1 MAQAKR
7 EKLYTHDNPYSTLLF
22 IMKPKRGIVVIQHLT
37 VWTTG
42 ASMNNKHAV
51 IVGASHASAQLAG
64 SLRQGGWDGNISIV
78 GDEAIPPY
86 HRPPLSK
93 AYLSGEKHSDELL
106 IRPATFYKKTDI
118 DLVLGTRVTAIDP
131 QKKTIALHDGGSIPY
146 DKLAL
151 TTGARVRKL
160 ELPGHEQEG
169 IFYLR
174 DLNNVDQIRTFT
186 GPGKSA
192 VIIGGGYI
200 GLETAA
206 SMRKLGMQ
214 VTVLEAMPRV
224 LQRVTAPEVSAFYSR
239 VHGEEGVKIITD
251 AAVQAL
257 EGNGTV
263 TGVALADGTR
273 LEADIVVIGVGVI
286 PNTELAESA
295 GLEVDNG
302 IVVDEFART
311 SDADIVAA
319 GDCTNHFNPLYA
331 RRLRLESVQNA
342 TDQAKTAANTLCEK
356 LEAYNALPWF
366 WSDQYDLKL
375 QIAGLSQGF
384 DSVIMRGTADSG
396 RSFAAFYFSG
406 DQLLAVDAV
415 NRPKEFMSVRRA
427 LSQGQSADPEILADD
442 SADIRQAFTP

>member
-1 MAQAKR
+1 MTN
-7 EKLYTHDNPYSTLLF
+7 E
-22 IMKPKRGIVVIQHLT
+22 
-37 VWTTG
+37 
-42 ASMNNKHAV
+42 HAV
-51 IVGASHASAQLAG
+51 IVGASHASAQLAV
-64 SLRQGGWDGNISIV
+64 SLRQSGWEGNISVV
-78 GDEAIPPY
+78 GEEAIPPY

-93 AYLSGEKHSDELL
+93 AYLAGEKHSDELL
-106 IRPATFYKKTDI
+106 IRPATFYEKSEI
-118 DLVLGTRVTAIDP
+118 DLVLGTRVTAVDP
-131 QKKTIALHDGGSIPY
+131 QSKTITLHDGGSIPY
-146 DKLAL
+146 GKLAL

-160 ELPGHEQEG
+160 EIAGHEQEG

-174 DLNNVDQIRTFT
+174 DLNDVDRIRGFI

-206 SMRKLGMQ
+206 SLRKLGMA
-214 VTVLEAMPRV
+214 VTVLEALPRV

-239 VHGEEGVKIITD
+239 VHGEEGVNIITD

-263 TGVALADGTR
+263 KGVQLADGSR
-273 LEADIVVIGVGVI
+273 LDADLVIIGVGVL
-286 PNTELAESA
+286 PATDLAETA

-311 SDADIVAA
+311 SDPDIVAA
-319 GDCTNHFNPLYA
+319 GDCTNHYNPIYE

-342 TDQAKTAANTLCEK
+342 TDQAKTAANTLCGK
-356 LEAYNALPWF
+356 LESYHALPWF

-384 DSVIMRGTADSG
+384 DHVVMRGSADSG

-406 DQLLAVDAV
+406 DRLLAVDAV
-415 NRPKEFMSVRRA
+415 NRPKEFMAVRRA
-427 LSQGQSADPEILADD
+427 LTQGQSADPGKLADE
-442 SADIRQAFTP
+442 SVDIQHAFAQ

>member
-1 MAQAKR
+1 MTN
-7 EKLYTHDNPYSTLLF
+7 E
-22 IMKPKRGIVVIQHLT
+22 
-37 VWTTG
+37 
-42 ASMNNKHAV
+42 HAV
-51 IVGASHASAQLAG
+51 IVGASHASAQLAV
-64 SLRQGGWDGNISIV
+64 SLRQSGWEGNISVV
-78 GDEAIPPY
+78 GEEAIPPY

-93 AYLSGEKHSDELL
+93 AYLAGEKHSDELL
-106 IRPATFYKKTDI
+106 IRPATFYEKSDI
-118 DLVLGTRVTAIDP
+118 DLVLGTRVTAVDP
-131 QKKTIALHDGGSIPY
+131 QSKTITLHDGGSIPY
-146 DKLAL
+146 GKLAL

-160 ELPGHEQEG
+160 EISGHDQEG

-174 DLNNVDQIRTFT
+174 DLNDVDRIRGFI

-206 SMRKLGMQ
+206 SLRKLGMA
-214 VTVLEAMPRV
+214 VTVLEALPRV

-239 VHGEEGVKIITD
+239 VHGEEGVNIITD

-263 TGVALADGTR
+263 KGVQLADGSR
-273 LEADIVVIGVGVI
+273 LDADLVIIGVGVL
-286 PNTELAESA
+286 PATDLAESA

-311 SDADIVAA
+311 SNPDIVAA
-319 GDCTNHFNPLYA
+319 GDCTNHYNPIYE

-342 TDQAKTAANTLCEK
+342 TDQAKTAANTLCGK
-356 LEAYNALPWF
+356 LETYHALPWF

-384 DSVIMRGTADSG
+384 DHVVMRGSADSG

-406 DQLLAVDAV
+406 ERLLAVDAV
-415 NRPKEFMSVRRA
+415 NRPKEFMAVRRA
-427 LSQGQSADPEILADD
+427 LTQGQSADPGKLADE
-442 SADIRQAFTP
+442 SVDIQQAFTQ